1 MGDSRP
7 YPPDWVDEAGA
18 AYLFSMGAS
27 TFRDYVSRGML
38 PQGIKIGGKRLW
50 SRTSI
55 NEALENLAN
64 PALTGPAVRPEI
76 QGVIDG
82 AKAKGRRHAA

>member
-1 MGDSRP
+1 MGDRP

-50 SRTSI
+50 SRASI
-55 NEALENLAN
+55 NEALEKLSN
-64 PALTGPAVRPEI
+64 PVLSSPVDKAIKGL
-76 QGVIDG
+76 IDG
-82 AKAKGRRHAA
+82 EKAKGRRHAA